1 MARLRVGFIGA
12 GSAADL
18 HALGYKPDDR
28 AEIVAVCDTN
38 EDRAISRALDWRARN
53 YYTDWRELV
62 ANPNIDAVVILTPN
76 NQHAAQAI
84 AALKAGKHVL
94 VERPLATTVEEA
106 NAVIQA
112 ATVAKRVLQAYEP
125 CLYYKPLLDA
135 RNLID
140 NGEIGKVTSLRL
152 NALIGKGQGDVWNFE
167 DPSQEAWRF
176 DAAQAGGSPMLY
188 EVGYQ
193 TFCIALFLVGS
204 IEKVEVWRSETDVG
218 NGRKLDAPTVALW
231 KHFQQDCF
239 GSLNLTYAPERKMRT
254 DHQPLD
260 MHIQITGTKGDIDV
274 IRTSDPS
281 QLEAAVEL
289 RRSYRRVGYGQKPS
303 SFEDSFVRATQ
314 NFLSACAGQEEPL
327 LRGVEAKQL
336 LVLTLAY
343 YESARRG
350 RAITLQHG

>member
-12 GSAADL
+12 GSVADL
-18 HALGYKPDDR
+18 HALGYKQDDR
-28 AEIVAVCDTN
+28 AEIYAVCDAD
-38 EDRAISRALDWRARN
+38 EDRAISRALAWGAHN
-53 YYTDWRELV
+53 YYTNWRELI
-62 ANPNIDAVVILTPN
+62 ANPNIDAVEILTPN
-76 NQHAAQAI
+76 SQHAEQAI
-84 AALKAGKHVL
+84 AALKAGKHVM
-94 VERPLATTVEEA
+94 VERPIATTVEDA
-106 NAVIQA
+106 NAVLAA
-112 ATVAKRVLQAYEP
+112 ATAAKRVVQVYEP
-125 CLYYKPLLDA
+125 SLYYKPLLDA

-140 NGEIGKVTSLRL
+140 AGEIGKVTSLRL
-152 NALIGKGQGDVWNFE
+152 NAVVGKGNGDVWNFD
-167 DPSQEAWRF
+167 DPKLEGWRF
-176 DAAQAGGSPMLY
+176 DPAQMGGSPLLY

-193 TFCIALFLVGS
+193 AFCIALFLVGS
-204 IEKVEVWRSETDVG
+204 IEKVEVWRGETQVG
-218 NGRKLDAPTVALW
+218 GRVLDAPTVALW

-260 MHIQITGTKGDIDV
+260 LQIQITGTKGDLDV
-274 IRTSDPS
+274 IRTSDPAM
-281 QLEAAVEL
+281 LDAAVEL

-314 NFLSACAGQEEPL
+314 NFISACLGQEEPL

-350 RAITLQHG
+350 RAISLQHG